1 MTRISGISVPL
12 FSLRTTRSWG
22 IGEFGDF
29 VDFARWAAE
38 AGQSVVQILPIMEL
52 PLHERS
58 PYSALSSFA
67 LDPSYITIAH
77 VPDYTGP
84 AVLGPRQALLDAAR
98 QAGPVAYDAVRTVK
112 HQCLFDA
119 WGHFQQAELAGRTER
134 AHRFDAFC
142 QRESGWLD
150 DYALFAALLERFHL
164 RAWWEWPAAYRHR
177 DPAALAAAARELAV
191 GIGYRKYMQWIADTQ
206 WADARRLAGPMRV
219 YGDLP
224 FMISAN
230 SADVWCRQ
238 DQFRLDATIG
248 APPDAFAAE
257 GQDWGLPPWRW
268 RVMRQ
273 RDFEWFRARARRH
286 ADLFDG
292 FRIDHLV
299 GLYRTWTRP
308 VYKAQPPFFD
318 PADERTQQALGEAL
332 VGIFTTSGAAVIAED
347 LGTVPPFVRASITR
361 LGVPGF
367 KVLRWER
374 HWDQPGEPAIDPA
387 TFPPLSVATTGTH
400 DVEPLAAT
408 MSQAEARTTVE
419 TLMAAGSSLTLLPLQ
434 DAFGWTA
441 RINTP
446 AVVNDVN
453 WTWTVPAP
461 VDTWAAHADAAAR
474 QRWLRE
480 LSMQTGRL
488 GVR

>member
-1 MTRISGISVPL
+1 MTRVSGLSVPL

-22 IGEFGDF
+22 IGEFSDF
-29 VDFARWAAE
+29 VDFARWAAA

-77 VPDYTGP
+77 VPEYAGP
-84 AVLGPRQALLDAAR
+84 ADHGPRRALLETAR
-98 QAGPVAYDAVRTVK
+98 SAKGVAYDEVRTVK
-112 HQCLFDA
+112 HQCLLGA
-119 WGHFQQAELAGRTER
+119 WTRFQQTELARQSVR
-134 AHRFDAFC
+134 ARAFTAFC
-142 QRESGWLD
+142 HREAWWLD
-150 DYALFAALLERFHL
+150 DYALFRALLDRF
-164 RAWWEWPAAYRHR
+164 RQEAWWAWPDALRR
-177 DPAALAAAARELAV
+177 RQPAALADAARELAV
-191 GIGYRKYMQWIADTQ
+191 DIGYRKYVQWVAVEQ
-206 WADARRLAGPMRV
+206 WADARRFAAPVRV
-219 YGDLP
+219 FGDLP

-238 DQFRLDATIG
+238 DQFRLDATVG
-248 APPDAFAAE
+248 APPDAFAAD

-273 RDFEWFRARARRH
+273 QGFEWFRARARRH

-318 PADERTQQALGEAL
+318 PADEREQQVLGETL
-332 VGIFTTSGAAVIAED
+332 VGLFVASGAAVIAED
-347 LGTVPPFVRASITR
+347 LGTVPPFVRESITR

-374 HWDQPGEPAIDPA
+374 QWDQPGQPAIDPA
-387 TFPPLSVATTGTH
+387 TFPAVSVATTGTH

-408 MSQAEARTTVE
+408 HTDVEVRTTVE
-419 TLMAAGSSLTLLPLQ
+419 SLLGAGSALALLPLQ
-434 DAFGWTA
+434 DAFGWRD

-446 AVVNDVN
+446 GVVNDVN
-453 WTWTVPAP
+453 WTWRVPRP
-461 VDTWAAHADAAAR
+461 VDEWSAWPVADDCR
-474 QRWLRE
+474 RWLRD
-480 LSMQTGRL
+480 LTRRTGR
-488 GVR
+488 